1 VFRNSFQSGFEK
13 VVFGFARRET
23 KRMANKPRRNPR
35 MDYSSVSKKEPKL
48 KPGTKLWIK
57 FSIAVLLVAFFVV
70 IILTGAPGMSVSKVS
85 EVKTGIDIRGGVSAT
100 LYPDVEDVDEI
111 TDDQLRIIKG
121 ILEQRIEA
129 KGTFDYNMS
138 PDYENKR
145 LLLEIPYSSGDS
157 TNPQKV
163 IDDLGEMA
171 LLTFREV
178 DTTED
183 GYYIDED
190 GRLIFYPTD
199 RIAVEG
205 YDIETAEA
213 VYIENKPT
221 IALTFNEAGTEKFS
235 EATKR
240 LIGQPLA
247 IYLDEEFISAPEVQQ
262 WINSGEAVIKG
273 NFSVDE
279 AIDIANKLQYGAL
292 PFAMTAKE
300 INSITPTLGESALNV
315 TLRAAVVAFILVILF
330 MLFRYR
336 LPGAVASIGLI
347 GLVASIIFWISAFN
361 ASITLPGI
369 AGIILTIG
377 MGVDANVIIYER
389 IKEELGKGI
398 ELQEAIDIGFK
409 RAFST
414 ILDANVTTLITGGAL
429 YIVGSGPIKGFALTL
444 IIGIIMSFF
453 TAIVIVKWILKAF
466 ASIKAFKSKWL
477 YGLKKE
483 VAK

>member
-1 VFRNSFQSGFEK
+1 
-13 VVFGFARRET
+13 
-23 KRMANKPRRNPR
+23 MANKPRRNPK
-35 MDYSSVSKKEPKL
+35 MDYSSVSRKQARL
-48 KPGTKLWIK
+48 NPGSKLWIK
-57 FSIAVLLVAFFVV
+57 FSAAVLLVAFFIVM
-70 IILTGAPGMSVSKVS
+70 IITGAPGLGVAKVT
-85 EVKTGIDIRGGVSAT
+85 EIKTGIDIRGGVSAT
-100 LYPDVEDVDEI
+100 LYPDVENIDNV
-111 TDDQLRIIKG
+111 TDDQLRTIKG

-145 LLLEIPYSSGDS
+145 LLLEIPYSGGDN

-178 DTTED
+178 DETED
-183 GYYIDED
+183 GYIINEKT
-190 GRLIFYPTD
+190 GLIEFLQTD
-199 RIAVEG
+199 RIVVEG
-205 YDIETAEA
+205 FDIKTAQA

-221 IALTFNEAGTEKFS
+221 ISLTFTAEGTEKFS

-240 LIGQPLA
+240 LVNHPIA
-247 IYLDEEFISAPEVQQ
+247 IFLDDTYISAPTVEA
-262 WINSGEAVIKG
+262 WIKSGEAVISG
-273 NFSVDE
+273 NFTPDE
-279 AIDIANKLQYGAL
+279 AIDIASKLQYGAL
-292 PFAMTAKE
+292 PFAMVAKE
-300 INSITPTLGESALNV
+300 INSITPTLGESALSV
-315 TLRAAVVAFILVILF
+315 TLDAAIVALILVVLF
-330 MLFRYR
+330 MLIRYR
-336 LPGAVASIGLI
+336 LPGFVASVGLI

-389 IKEELGKGI
+389 VREELTRGI
-398 ELQEAIDIGFK
+398 GLQESIDIGFK

-453 TAIVIVKWILKAF
+453 TAIVVVKWLLKAL
-466 ASIKAFKSKWL
+466 ASLKVFQNKAF
-477 YGLKKE
+477 YGTKKE
-483 VAK
+483 VSK

>member
-1 VFRNSFQSGFEK
+1 
-13 VVFGFARRET
+13 
-23 KRMANKPRRNPR
+23 MANKPRRNPR

-48 KPGTKLWIK
+48 KPGAKLWIR
-57 FSIAVLLVAFFVV
+57 FSIAILIVAFFIVM
-70 IILTGAPGMSVSKVS
+70 ILTGAPGLGVSKVS
-85 EVKTGIDIRGGVSAT
+85 EIKTGIDIRGGVSAT
-100 LYPDVEDVDEI
+100 LYPDVENINEV
-111 TDDQLRIIKG
+111 TDDQLRTIKT

-129 KGTFDYNMS
+129 QGTFDYNMS

-145 LLLEIPYSSGDS
+145 LLLEIPYSSGDN

-178 DTTED
+178 DETDD
-183 GYYIDED
+183 GFIVNEVT
-190 GRLIFYPTD
+190 GRVEFIPTD
-199 RIAVEG
+199 RIVIEG
-205 YDIETAEA
+205 SDIETAQA

-221 IALTFNEAGTEKFS
+221 ISLKFTDIGTEKFS
-235 EATKR
+235 EATRR
-240 LIGQPLA
+240 LLGHPLA
-247 IYLDEEFISAPEVQQ
+247 IYLDEQFISGPTVSD
-262 WINSGEAVIKG
+262 WIKTGEAVISG
-273 NFSVDE
+273 NFTADE

-300 INSITPTLGESALNV
+300 INSITPTLGESALSV
-315 TLRAAVVAFILVILF
+315 TLDAAILALILVVAF

-336 LPGAVASIGLI
+336 LPGAVASVGLI

-389 IKEELGKGI
+389 VKEELRRGI

-453 TAIVIVKWILKAF
+453 TAIVIVKWLLKAL
-466 ASIKAFKSKWL
+466 ASTKTLSNRWL
-477 YGLKKE
+477 YGVKKE
-483 VAK
+483 VSK

>member
-1 VFRNSFQSGFEK
+1 
-13 VVFGFARRET
+13 
-23 KRMANKPRRNPR
+23 MANKPRRNPK

-48 KPGTKLWIK
+48 KPGAKLWIR
-57 FSIAVLLVAFFVV
+57 FSVAVLLVAFFVV
-70 IILTGAPGMSVSKVS
+70 MILTGAPGLGVAKVS

-100 LYPDVEDVDEI
+100 LYPDVDDINEV

-129 KGTFDYNMS
+129 QGTFDYNMS

-145 LLLEIPYSSGDS
+145 LLLEIPYSSGGS

-178 DTTED
+178 DPEQYVINEVTGAFE
-183 GYYIDED
+183 Y
-190 GRLIFYPTD
+190 LPTD
-199 RIAVEG
+199 MIAVEG
-205 YDIETAEA
+205 YDIESAEA

-221 IALTFNEAGTEKFS
+221 IALTFTEEGAQKFS
-235 EATKR
+235 DVTKR
-240 LIGQPLA
+240 LYPTKSPLA
-247 IYLDEEFISAPEVQQ
+247 IYLDDQFISAPNVEG
-262 WINSGEAVIKG
+262 WINSGEAIIRG
-273 NFSVDE
+273 SFTVDE

-292 PFAMTAKE
+292 PFAMAAKE
-300 INSITPTLGESALNV
+300 INSITPTLGESALSV
-315 TLRAAVVAFILVILF
+315 TLNAAIVALILVILF

-336 LPGAVASIGLI
+336 LPGVVASLGLI

-389 IKEELGKGI
+389 IKEEIRRGI
-398 ELQEAIDIGFK
+398 GLQEAIDIGFK

-453 TAIVIVKWILKAF
+453 TALVVVKWLLKAL
-466 ASIKAFKSKWL
+466 ASLKVFKSKWF
-477 YGLKKE
+477 YGVKKE